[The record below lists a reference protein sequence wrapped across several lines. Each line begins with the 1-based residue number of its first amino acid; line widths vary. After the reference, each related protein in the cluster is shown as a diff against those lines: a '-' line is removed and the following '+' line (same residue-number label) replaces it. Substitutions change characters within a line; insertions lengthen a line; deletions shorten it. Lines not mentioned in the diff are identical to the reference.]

1 MDYNFISEII
11 DNLDKIR
18 DIEYKKANYKP
29 SNKILYIKKIK
40 NPNKETIDLKIF
52 KSKVSS
58 TIYKYKNKN
67 KDKGMIPIEIGND
80 IQNDNNN
87 IYNLYNGKTE
97 VTTWRKLTVDKRCDL
112 VIKYFN
118 SKNLDHQNIY
128 KENLYSDK
136 IMKEFIELVRN
147 KKIQYKKQLHY
158 DELNCRIVS
167 IPCLE
172 YDEKINEYKYIVS
185 KKKIKK
191 KSAKEMFK

>member
-11 DNLDKIR
+11 DKLDKLR

-29 SNKILYIKKIK
+29 SNKILYIKKRK
-40 NPNKETIDLKIF
+40 NPNKETIDLKKF
-52 KSKVSS
+52 KSNVSN
-58 TIYKYKNKN
+58 TIYKYRNKN
-67 KDKGMIPIEIGND
+67 KDKTMMPIEIGND

-97 VTTWRKLTVDKRCDL
+97 VITWRKLTVDERTDA
-112 VIKYFN
+112 VIKYFS
-118 SKNLDHQNIY
+118 SKNLEHKNLYQ
-128 KENLYSDK
+128 ENLYSEK
-136 IMKEFIELVRN
+136 LMNEFIELVRN

-167 IPCLE
+167 IPCLV

-185 KKKIKK
+185 QKKIKK

>member
-11 DNLDKIR
+11 DKLDKLR

-29 SNKILYIKKIK
+29 SNKILYIKKRK
-40 NPNKETIDLKIF
+40 NPNKETIDLKKF
-52 KSKVSS
+52 KSNVSN
-58 TIYKYKNKN
+58 TIYKYRN
-67 KDKGMIPIEIGND
+67 KDKTMLPIEIGND

-97 VTTWRKLTVDKRCDL
+97 VITWRKLTVDERTNA
-112 VIKYFN
+112 VIKYFS
-118 SKNLDHQNIY
+118 SKNLEHKNLYQ
-128 KENLYSDK
+128 ENLYSEK
-136 IMKEFIELVRN
+136 LMNEFIELVRN

-167 IPCLE
+167 IPCLV

-185 KKKIKK
+185 QKKIKK

>member
-18 DIEYKKANYKP
+18 DAEYKKANYKP

-67 KDKGMIPIEIGND
+67 KDKGTIPIEIGND

-147 KKIQYKKQLHY
+147 KKILYKKQLHY

-172 YDEKINEYKYIVS
+172 YDENINEYKFIVT
-185 KKKIKK
+185 KKKI
-191 KSAKEMFK
+191 